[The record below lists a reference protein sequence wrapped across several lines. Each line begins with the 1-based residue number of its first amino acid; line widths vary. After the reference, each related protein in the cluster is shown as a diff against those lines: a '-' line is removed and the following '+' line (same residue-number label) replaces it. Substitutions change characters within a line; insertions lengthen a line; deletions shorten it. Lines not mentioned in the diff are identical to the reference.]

1 MRYNYIHEHA
11 IIPIVWLVKFIGVK
25 LNYYIHEHE
34 TIPIDVKLN
43 NHIHECETKIDS
55 AALLKYILPIE
66 LIRYVIK

>member
-1 MRYNYIHEHA
+1 M
-11 IIPIVWLVKFIGVK
+11 KFIGVK
-25 LNYYIHEHE
+25 LNNYIHEHE

-43 NHIHECETKIDS
+43 YYIHERETRLEY